1 MTDTDLTFEGVTKKP
16 VSDFLLFEDEKLK
29 GTEYQGVITF
39 DNNYELS
46 IIRHN
51 SSYGGKMG
59 LFEIA
64 LSKGESSICMPPI
77 TADGD
82 TVNGYLTK
90 EQVIEII
97 EMTGDLPG
105 TV

>member
-1 MTDTDLTFEGVTKKP
+1 MFEGVKENPLIPTYLK
-16 VSDFLLFEDEKLK
+16 FEEEELK
-29 GTEYQGVITF
+29 GTEFMGTIKF

-46 IIRHN
+46 VVRHN
-51 SSYGGKMG
+51 SSYGGKKG

-64 LSKGESSICMPPI
+64 LFKGESQICLPPI
-77 TADGD
+77 TQDED
-82 TVNGYLTK
+82 TVNGFLTK

-97 EMTGDLPG
+97 EMAGDLPG

>member
-1 MTDTDLTFEGVTKKP
+1 
-16 VSDFLLFEDEKLK
+16 
-29 GTEYQGVITF
+29 
-39 DNNYELS
+39 
-46 IIRHN
+46 
-51 SSYGGKMG
+51 MG

-64 LSKGESSICMPPI
+64 LSKGTSQICMPPI

-82 TVNGYLTK
+82 TVNGFLTK